1 MKKISLAGAMFIAA
15 AIPVSA
21 MASPCGTELCLSDFD
36 AASNLSECKP
46 EMDEFFEIVKYRKDK
61 FSPSRTLKARRD
73 YLYKC
78 ESGND
83 TDKERILA
91 KYGAIL
97 KPSY

>member
-1 MKKISLAGAMFIAA
+1 MKKISIVGVVVFAA
-15 AIPVSA
+15 TIPFSV

-36 AASNLSECKP
+36 AATNLSECKP
-46 EMDEFFEIVKYRKDK
+46 EMDEFFEIVKYKRDK